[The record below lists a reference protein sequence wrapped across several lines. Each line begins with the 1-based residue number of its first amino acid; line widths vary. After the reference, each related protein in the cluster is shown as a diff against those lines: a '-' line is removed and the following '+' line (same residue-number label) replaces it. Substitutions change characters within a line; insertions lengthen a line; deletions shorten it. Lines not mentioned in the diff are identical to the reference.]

1 MSIEFRRR
9 VLNGLTCPPE
19 RDLTLETCFEFG
31 MGAFGYAARGAGLY
45 CERSVFAHSSPPHAL
60 KGL

>member
-19 RDLTLETCFEFG
+19 RDLTLETGFEFG
-31 MGAFGYAARGAGLY
+31 MGAFGYAARGLY

>member
-1 MSIEFRRR
+1 MSMEFRRR

-19 RDLTLETCFEFG
+19 RDLSLETCFEFG
-31 MGAFGYAARGAGLY
+31 MGAFGYAARGLAFIVND
-45 CERSVFAHSSPPHAL
+45 RFFAHSSPPHAR